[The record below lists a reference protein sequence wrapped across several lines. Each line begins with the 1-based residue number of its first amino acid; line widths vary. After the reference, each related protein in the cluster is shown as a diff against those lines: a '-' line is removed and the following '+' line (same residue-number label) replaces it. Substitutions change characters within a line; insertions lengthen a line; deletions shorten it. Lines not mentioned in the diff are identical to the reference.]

1 MKKSGKRVA
10 RVTGASSGI
19 DEAAAKRFVAA
30 GYSVYG
36 TSRRG
41 DTISTAPV
49 DFEEADLMSRDVTVA
64 ADRSTVYYKDVMA
77 NAVRAAV
84 SPCPRHESQVRCRS
98 SGRASW
104 MARSISE

>member
-1 MKKSGKRVA
+1 MKQSDKRVA
-10 RVTGASSGI
+10 LVTGASSGI
-19 DEAAAKRFVAA
+19 DEAAAKRLVAA

-41 DTISTAPV
+41 DTISTAPI
-49 DFEEADLMSRDVTVA
+49 DLEEADLMPRDVTVA
-64 ADRSTVYYKDVMA
+64 ADRSTVYYKDAMA

-98 SGRASW
+98 SGRAFC
-104 MARSISE
+104 MARSAWE